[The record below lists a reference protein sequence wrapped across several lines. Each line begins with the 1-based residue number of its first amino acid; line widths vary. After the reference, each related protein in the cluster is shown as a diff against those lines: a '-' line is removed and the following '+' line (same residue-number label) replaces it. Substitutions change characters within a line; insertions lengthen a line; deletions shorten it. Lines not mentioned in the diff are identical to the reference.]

1 MSDFAFVSFDTL
13 EPQFGAHDLPL
24 IRRSWE
30 VVMRLSVMSFVLTA
44 FLISNSTA
52 RAEDCKSLPVQSEQ
66 IACLQREIEL
76 LRNEVEQLRSGDA
89 TLKRWIDDRI
99 KSALADLEPKVQL
112 LGK

>member
-1 MSDFAFVSFDTL
+1 
-13 EPQFGAHDLPL
+13 
-24 IRRSWE
+24 
-30 VVMRLSVMSFVLTA
+30 MRLPTIAIMLTA
-44 FLISNSTA
+44 LLMSNSAA

-66 IACLQREIEL
+66 IGCLQREIEL

-89 TLKRWIDDRI
+89 VLKRWIDDRI